1 MTVTYHR
8 DLIQGSPEWHAA
20 RLGILTASEMK
31 LIISMSGGGVGK
43 TYRATGELPAKLTP
57 AREKALDSIGQ
68 RDGSIADLAMI
79 ADVSDGIIRGLL
91 KEGCIAAEET
101 IIPLSFRN
109 LDDDKTRLHLYEL
122 LAQRVTNYV
131 EPHFQSY
138 DMERGNFDEEHARD
152 KYSEEYAPVEECGFI
167 TNDKWGFTIGYS
179 PDGLVGD
186 DGLIECKSRVQKWQ
200 MKTLVESVSKG
211 EIPDDFIMQV
221 QTALLVSEREWCD
234 FVSYSG
240 GMVMPVVRCHAIP
253 EIQDAIVTAARAFE
267 ARITEARQ
275 IYDDLI
281 ASNPKLIPTERLL
294 YL

>member
-1 MTVTYHR
+1 MTDNPFDHDYVAQPVEDVPEVSAPTSKPGKSRVVYHR
-8 DLIQGSPEWHAA
+8 DLIQGEPEWHAA

-31 LIISMSGGGVGK
+31 LII
-43 TYRATGELPAKLTP
+43 TP
-57 AREKALDSIGQ
+57 SLK
-68 RDGSIADLAMI
+68 IADNEKVRI
-79 ADVSDGIIRGLL
+79 
-91 KEGCIAAEET
+91 
-101 IIPLSFRN
+101 
-109 LDDDKTRLHLYEL
+109 HLYEL

-138 DMERGNFDEEHARD
+138 DMERGNF
-152 KYSEEYAPVEECGFI
+152 VEECGFI

-211 EIPDDFIMQV
+211 EIPDDYVMQV

-234 FVSYSG
+234 FISYSG

-253 EIQDAIVTAARAFE
+253 EIQDAIVTAATAFE
-267 ARITEARQ
+267 RRLTEARKV
-275 IYDDLI
+275 YDDLI

-294 YL
+294 YI

>member
-1 MTVTYHR
+1 MTDNPFDHSYVTPQPVDDLPEAASATVQKPQPGKNRVVYHR
-8 DLIQGSPEWHAA
+8 DLVQGEPEWHAA

-31 LIISMSGGGVGK
+31 LVI
-43 TYRATGELPAKLTP
+43 TP
-57 AREKALDSIGQ
+57 TLK
-68 RDGSIADLAMI
+68 IADNEKVKI
-79 ADVSDGIIRGLL
+79 
-91 KEGCIAAEET
+91 
-101 IIPLSFRN
+101 
-109 LDDDKTRLHLYEL
+109 HLYEL

-138 DMERGNFDEEHARD
+138 DMERGNFDEEHARA

-186 DGLIECKSRVQKWQ
+186 EGLIECKSRVQKWQ
-200 MKTLVESVSKG
+200 MKTLVENVSKG
-211 EIPDDFIMQV
+211 EIPDDYVMQI

-253 EIQDAIVTAARAFE
+253 EFQEAIIAAARSFE
-267 ARITEARQ
+267 ARLTEARK